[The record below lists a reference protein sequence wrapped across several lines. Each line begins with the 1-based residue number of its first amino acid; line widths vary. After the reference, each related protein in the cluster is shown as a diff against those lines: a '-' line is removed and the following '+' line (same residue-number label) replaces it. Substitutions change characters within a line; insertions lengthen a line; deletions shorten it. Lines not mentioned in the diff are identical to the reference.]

1 MLAHPRL
8 SVEARRAKTDEA
20 AKKQSRS
27 FAQYYGKKYLSEH
40 SQSLLFG

>member
-1 MLAHPRL
+1 MLAHSRL

-27 FAQYYGKKYLSEH
+27 FAQYYGKKYLSEWDH
-40 SQSLLFG
+40 K